1 MNKLKILGFVLLT
14 VLMSI
19 SVYAADGC
27 VQNQSC
33 MWYAFNVPTSYTGA
47 NITFTL
53 PDTTQTAEFSMTALD
68 AETYYYNSS
77 FAVIG
82 NVLGCVKVYNSTD
95 SVTDCES
102 KEIYINEAS
111 EELDML
117 AELLEPFIIFL
128 VGILLLA
135 MAYAGETRSAHIFGI
150 AAGVWWLGSA
160 TVILFSG
167 VLITSIFF
175 MLIGVATV
183 LISVGEII
191 KTKGEE

>member
-1 MNKLKILGFVLLT
+1 
-14 VLMSI
+14 
-19 SVYAADGC
+19 
-27 VQNQSC
+27 
-33 MWYAFNVPTSYTGA
+33 
-47 NITFTL
+47 
-53 PDTTQTAEFSMTALD
+53 
-68 AETYYYNSS
+68 
-77 FAVIG
+77 
-82 NVLGCVKVYNSTD
+82 
-95 SVTDCES
+95 
-102 KEIYINEAS
+102 
-111 EELDML
+111 ML

-167 VLITSIFF
+167 VLITSMFF

>member
-14 VLMSI
+14 LLMSI
-19 SVYAADGC
+19 SVYATDGC

-95 SVTDCES
+95 SVKDCES